1 MAQLEDPLFIG
12 DWHREKRLG
21 SGGFGVVTQW
31 RNQKTQ
37 QTVAIKKF
45 HVLQQDRNEVTDKH
59 CERWCNEVTLMTN
72 TVRNDNIV
80 KTVQVQ
86 PESFLKELTKHCG
99 SKLPILCME
108 FCEGGDLRRVLNRA
122 TNCGGLSELEVRDI
136 VRSLRNAI
144 SYLHSLKIT
153 HRDIKPE
160 NIVLKVDG
168 DGRTVYKLTDLGYAK
183 ALDKQSLNASLV
195 GTVEYIAPDLIYCD
209 RYNCS
214 VDYWSMGIIG
224 FEIICGIRPFIPHQ
238 SIAQWMRHVQQKKS
252 THIAITEDN
261 KDNYTYHN
269 ELFPEN
275 RISSALGKNLEKWLM
290 LALEWNPKQRG
301 YVFQIGDKE
310 VTEQQIKTVKFVE
323 DKPVQV
329 LKIFSLLDAILEKKI
344 LTIFCLYNARFVSL
358 EIDDLTTLDDV
369 RAAVEVQS
377 GIPRDMIEF
386 VLPLEQKLD
395 RITENTKPIELFLP
409 NFYERP
415 MLFVVKQGAIVQPDL
430 KPEIPRSVSDVF
442 QNIKVKLKPHMLRQF
457 ISNAHFFVTREQR
470 LYVTT
475 LDGIKNYGLVLNEQI
490 VSSKA
495 EVSRLNKITYGISGG
510 LEYHKL
516 ALRHTK
522 TKIDNKL
529 APQLQQTVTLWEER
543 ANRMEATIRKL
554 TEVADKVTK
563 RYESVLK
570 RSREAVGHA
579 LLKSGYDQQDY
590 YGQKN
595 LDGRYEIA
603 RAQLLEKNIHEKSHI
618 EMLQAVYECL
628 KKRDILLRDYE
639 LRELQQQ
646 LIDIRREMHEIAK
659 ASEKALEHAEKFKKE
674 LAKLTL
680 EHNDN
685 IWNLMQN
692 LTTAN
697 SATTVSRKEDSL
709 INGVTNGGGPMLPD
723 IDSIMGKNTPPVSV
737 NGDLS
742 LNGGPQFHVGGS
754 VRTLQNSLGEGSIVT
769 NSMLCFGEGPDVESL
784 INANQS
790 LIMTTED
797 LISDG
802 FDMLLK

>member
-1 MAQLEDPLFIG
+1 MAQLEDPPCVG
-12 DWHREKRLG
+12 DWLREKRLG

-45 HVLQQDRNEVTDKH
+45 HILAQDRNEVTDKH

-86 PESFLKELTKHCG
+86 PDGFLKDLAKHSG

-108 FCEGGDLRRVLNRA
+108 FCEGGDLRRVLNRVSS
-122 TNCGGLSELEVRDI
+122 CGGLKELEVRDI
-136 VRSLRNAI
+136 LKSLRNAI

-160 NIVLKVDG
+160 NIVLKVEG
-168 DGRTVYKLTDLGYAK
+168 DRTVYKLTDLGYAK

-238 SIAQWMRHVQQKKS
+238 SIAKWMMHVQQKKS

-261 KDNYTYHN
+261 RDNYTYQN
-269 ELFPEN
+269 ELFAEKH
-275 RISSALGKNLEKWLM
+275 ISGALGKKLEKWLM

-301 YVFQIGDKE
+301 HVFQIGEKE
-310 VTEQQIKTVKFVE
+310 ITEQQLKTVKFAE

-329 LKIFSLLDAILEKKI
+329 LKIFSLLDAILQKKI
-344 LTIFCLYNARFVSL
+344 LTIFCLYNARCVSI
-358 EIDDLTTLDDV
+358 EIDESTTLDQV
-369 RAAVEVQS
+369 RSEIEIQS
-377 GIPRDMIEF
+377 GIPRGTIEF

-395 RITENTKPIELFLP
+395 RITESTKPIDLFLP
-409 NFYERP
+409 NFYDRP

-442 QNIKVKLKPHMLRQF
+442 QNIKLKLKPHMLRQF
-457 ISNAHFFVTREQR
+457 ISNAHFFVTNEQR
-470 LYVTT
+470 LYVTI

-516 ALRHTK
+516 ALSHTK
-522 TKIDNKL
+522 TKITPKL
-529 APQLQQTVTLWEER
+529 VPQLQQTFTLWEER
-543 ANRMEATIRKL
+543 ASRMEATIRKL
-554 TEVADKVTK
+554 VEVADKVTK

-570 RSREAVGHA
+570 RSREAVGNA
-579 LLKSGYDQQDY
+579 LLKAGYEQQDY
-590 YGQKN
+590 YGLKS
-595 LDGRYEIA
+595 LDGRYEVA
-603 RAQLLEKNIHEKSHI
+603 RAQLLEKNVHEKSHI
-618 EMLQAVYECL
+618 EMLQTVYECL
-628 KKRDILLRDYE
+628 KKRDILLRDYG

-646 LIDIRREMHEIAK
+646 LVDIRREMQEIAK
-659 ASEKALEHAEKFKKE
+659 ATEKALEHAEKFKKE

-685 IWNLMQN
+685 VWNLMQN
-692 LTTAN
+692 LTPN
-697 SATTVSRKEDSL
+697 SSTQKDPPASLPNGTV
-709 INGVTNGGGPMLPD
+709 NGGLLPD
-723 IDSIMGKNTPPVSV
+723 IDSIMDTSAPAVTV
-737 NGDLS
+737 NGTD
-742 LNGGPQFHVGGS
+742 PVPKFHVGGS
-754 VRTLQNSLGEGSIVT
+754 VRTLQSSLGEGSIVT

-802 FDMLLK
+802 FEMLLK